1 MHLAPAIHDCIAL
14 TITGSSTKDKRE
26 MAKERNRKGREGR

>member
-1 MHLAPAIHDCIAL
+1 MHDHVAL

-26 MAKERNRKGREGR
+26 MAKARAAQGEES